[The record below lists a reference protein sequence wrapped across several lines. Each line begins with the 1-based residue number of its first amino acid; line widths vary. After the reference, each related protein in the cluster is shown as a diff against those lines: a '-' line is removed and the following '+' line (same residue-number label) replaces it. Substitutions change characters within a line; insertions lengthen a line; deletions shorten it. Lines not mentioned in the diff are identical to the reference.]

1 MSMTSHLS
9 ALALATALAIAT
21 GADAAERLVLPP
33 YPAERPWQ
41 QVTNKAAGV
50 QFLWEYIP
58 AGQRLGG
65 YTDFLGAQ
73 AFPRAPGLDASG
85 LIRRVFS
92 NVAAACDGARV
103 NGPKTGVEGGY
114 PVAYGQVYC
123 GQEKGKPTGADIFYK
138 VIQGSEALYMVHREF
153 RTPPSTTGGVH
164 PFPKGSEAAAKA
176 FMDAR
181 AQANAYLANSVYL
194 CGDRGPDPR
203 CRGR

>member
-1 MSMTSHLS
+1 
-9 ALALATALAIAT
+9 
-21 GADAAERLVLPP
+21 
-33 YPAERPWQ
+33 
-41 QVTNKAAGV
+41 
-50 QFLWEYIP
+50 
-58 AGQRLGG
+58 
-65 YTDFLGAQ
+65 
-73 AFPRAPGLDASG
+73 
-85 LIRRVFS
+85 
-92 NVAAACDGARV
+92 
-103 NGPKTGVEGGY
+103 
-114 PVAYGQVYC
+114 
-123 GQEKGKPTGADIFYK
+123 